1 MALDEAT
8 LRKLGKEELI
18 KLALE
23 YQSKFDST
31 LSSISDIKADLS
43 ELRRHYEKLESE
55 LLVTKQVNTKLC
67 DQMKLLERQCWANAW
82 RYLVFLN
89 LSVTRI
95 WRGKF

>member
-1 MALDEAT
+1 MALNKAT
-8 LRKLGKEELI
+8 LRKLGKEELV

-31 LSSISDIKADLS
+31 LTSINDIKADLS

-67 DQMKLLERQCWANAW
+67 DQMKMFERQYWA
-82 RYLVFLN
+82 
-89 LSVTRI
+89 SVRNC
-95 WRGKF
+95 G